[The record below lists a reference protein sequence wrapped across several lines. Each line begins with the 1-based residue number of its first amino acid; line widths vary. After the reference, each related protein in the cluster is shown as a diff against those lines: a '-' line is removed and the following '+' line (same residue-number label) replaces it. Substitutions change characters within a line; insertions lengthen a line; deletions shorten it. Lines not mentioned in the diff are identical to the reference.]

1 MFVLSIPKVRRRLAV
16 PPSLVVVG
24 VGMLLGWVLRVDSH
38 HLIRIPDNILAHGI
52 VLPDFPG
59 LFGDRSLAWVIVT
72 SVLTLVLID
81 GVESLATIKA
91 IDKVD
96 PFRRKSS
103 PDRTLMAMGV
113 SNICSSLAGGLTII
127 PGGVKSKLCIVSGG
141 RTLWANFYNA
151 LFLIAFLFA
160 GKGLINLI
168 PYSALAAILI
178 HTGYKMF
185 EPKIWLHVLHI
196 GPEQLFLFSV
206 TVAVTLATD
215 LLIGIFAGM
224 VVELLLSM
232 ALTSHRV
239 WTPLGRPMTF
249 GEVFPYA
256 LAHLS
261 QFLRNPVVRRE
272 RRADG
277 YHLYLDRP
285 LVCFNSMHLDRE
297 LANIPDDAEDVYLH
311 FGDHVAMIDHTSCDG
326 LMQFAEEYEGSR
338 RGRVELIGIDRLVC
352 WSHSTNGV
360 RLAPISASG
369 HAQRSRSRKTRWR
382 MCGRWTDDPTRWGRH
397 LMPAPPRSMDRG
409 THRTVLAFDPGGPG
423 SPLEL
428 MPSRRRP
435 HPDP

>member
-1 MFVLSIPKVRRRLAV
+1 M
-16 PPSLVVVG
+16 
-24 VGMLLGWVLRVDSH
+24 
-38 HLIRIPDNILAHGI
+38 
-52 VLPDFPG
+52 
-59 LFGDRSLAWVIVT
+59 
-72 SVLTLVLID
+72 LID

-91 IDKVD
+91 IDKID
-96 PFRRKSS
+96 PYRRKSS

-185 EPKIWLHVLHI
+185 EPKVWLHVLHI
-196 GPEQLFLFSV
+196 GPEQFFVFSV
-206 TVAVTLATD
+206 TVATTLATD
-215 LLIGIFAGM
+215 LLVGIFAGM
-224 VVELLLSM
+224 AVELLLSM
-232 ALTSHRV
+232 ALTSHHV

-256 LAHLS
+256 LGA
-261 QFLRNPVVRRE
+261 PVAVPAEPGRRGASGA
-272 RRADG
+272 RTAITSISTGRWSASTRCTSIASCRASPMTPRTCTCTSAIG
-277 YHLYLDRP
+277 
-285 LVCFNSMHLDRE
+285 
-297 LANIPDDAEDVYLH
+297 
-311 FGDHVAMIDHTSCDG
+311 VAMIDHTSCDS

-338 RGRVELIGIDRLVC
+338 RGRVELVGMDRLVC

-369 HAQRSRSRKTRWR
+369 HAQPVAIPEDS
-382 MCGRWTDDPTRWGRH
+382 
-397 LMPAPPRSMDRG
+397 
-409 THRTVLAFDPGGPG
+409 LADVQAV
-423 SPLEL
+423 
-428 MPSRRRP
+428 
-435 HPDP
+435 D